1 VLFLLARFSSAFADD
16 VARLRVT
23 DHFVSHASNEPFYA
37 QQHLDPR
44 VTLHVREV
52 VLAGR
57 EGTVARD
64 GKLVLLIHGGTI
76 PGYLAFDSDR
86 ENCSLMRYFARAGWD
101 TFALD
106 LEGYGLSTRP
116 SVMDSPGAFP
126 ESKAPMHVVVTVR
139 DVERV
144 VEFIRALRG
153 GEKIHLLGWSQGAS
167 LEAPLFAIQHPDKV
181 AKLVLVG
188 VAYDLTETMD
198 DRKKTAAEREIQKVR
213 YNEPSL
219 KGWAGLGTKEE
230 FVIPA
235 CFDAYR
241 KAHLAS
247 DPKSGELGGVVRSP
261 AGRSVDQLL
270 SKPHFDAAKITM
282 PTLVI
287 RGDAD
292 TYATRDDNQQL
303 LNALGST
310 VKEFVEVPNAGHFLY
325 FEKMNVHA
333 FKAVRKFL
341 DAKSPP

>member
-1 VLFLLARFSSAFADD
+1 
-16 VARLRVT
+16 
-23 DHFVSHASNEPFYA
+23 
-37 QQHLDPR
+37 
-44 VTLHVREV
+44 
-52 VLAGR
+52 
-57 EGTVARD
+57 
-64 GKLVLLIHGGTI
+64 
-76 PGYLAFDSDR
+76 
-86 ENCSLMRYFARAGWD
+86 MRSFARAGWD

-116 SVMDSPGAFP
+116 SVMESPGAFP
-126 ESKAPMHVVVTVR
+126 ESKAPMHVVVTVH

-144 VEFIRALRG
+144 VEFIGALRG
-153 GEKIHLLGWSQGAS
+153 REKVHLLGWSQGAS

-198 DRKKTAAEREIQKVR
+198 ERKKRAAELEIQKVR

-219 KGWAGLGTKEE
+219 KGWASLGTKEE

-292 TYATRDDNQQL
+292 TYATRDDNQRL

-310 VKEFVEVPNAGHFLY
+310 VKEFVEVPNAGHFLW
-325 FEKMNVHA
+325 FEKMNMHA
-333 FKAVRKFL
+333 FEAIQKFL